1 MDEFIPI
8 LQDLHHKID
17 AGFAGVYQKME
28 SMSKETLE
36 HRHNCAMKF
45 GDVDK
50 KFIQIDKSMAVKKAI
65 NSEKER
71 HWKGW
76 LWVIRG
82 TILVVAAGALGFL
95 WQLITGSAKI
105 IIGG

>member
-17 AGFAGVYQKME
+17 AGFTGVY
-28 SMSKETLE
+28 
-36 HRHNCAMKF
+36 AKF
-45 GDVDK
+45 AEVDK
-50 KFIQIDKSMAVKKAI
+50 KFVQIDKNMAVKKAV